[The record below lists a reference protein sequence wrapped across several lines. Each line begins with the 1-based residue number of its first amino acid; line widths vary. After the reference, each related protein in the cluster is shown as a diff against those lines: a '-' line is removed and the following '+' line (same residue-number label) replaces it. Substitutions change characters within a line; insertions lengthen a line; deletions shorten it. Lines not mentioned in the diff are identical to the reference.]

1 MRRAASPPPSPAR
14 AGLPVPR
21 GSARLAAAFFR
32 GDDATFAKAYA
43 AKAKQFLEYYTKNP
57 DYQWNPR
64 IVNITC
70 AISTKIK
77 EKQAELAATC
87 PQPPPAPR

>member
-1 MRRAASPPPSPAR
+1 MLRLSLDAKAR
-14 AGLPVPR
+14 VNIGLFDR
-21 GSARLAAAFFR
+21 GGKNRI
-32 GDDATFAKAYA
+32 KAYA

-64 IVNITC
+64 ILNITC

-77 EKQAELAATC
+77 EKQTELAATC
-87 PQPPPAPR
+87 PKTAPAPR